1 MFNRPELREVATQIA
16 PECFIRTEDQAIY
29 LKWVELDSNESLFEA
44 LDVVLQERF
53 SNIQKY
59 SIVPSTKTDILIDFN
74 SCARRLER
82 RRLQQYRSDLIQSQD
97 IESPPS
103 IELQSE
109 LGNLDKKIL
118 ETYTSDS

>member
-1 MFNRPELREVATQIA
+1 MFNRPELREFAIQID

-29 LKWVELDSNESLFEA
+29 LKWLELNSTESLFEV
-44 LDVVLQERF
+44 LDVALKERF
-53 SNIQKY
+53 ANIQKY

-97 IESPPS
+97 IELPPS
-103 IELQSE
+103 MELQSE